1 MKHSITCF
9 KTLAILLLLLCAAA
23 LPAMART
30 VGSHVGS
37 PNRRPRRMLQGTVN
51 INTADATQLA
61 LLPGI
66 GPKAADSIIEYRKS
80 AGDFTSIDDLVKVK
94 GIGPKSMEKL
104 RPYLSLKGETTLKK

>member
-9 KTLAILLLLLCAAA
+9 KTLAILLLLLCAAV
-23 LPAMART
+23 LPAMAEPSAAPKPA
-30 VGSHVGS
+30 GAL
-37 PNRRPRRMLQGTVN
+37 LQGTVN